1 MLKQF
6 YEKALPSQGVY
17 CVSGIDQAT
26 KKTTNRFAET
36 LDDVFKLIEKTKGQK
51 LNTFVAL
58 GSFEGFSRKAD
69 NCLFFRS
76 FFIDLDVGEGKAYGD
91 KGEAQTALWKF
102 LGETELPDPVCIDSG
117 GGMHAYWIM
126 DRDIPIEEYLPY
138 AQKFKAFALE
148 RISADASV
156 MADAARIMRSPE
168 TFNYKFDPPEA
179 TSVIGE
185 EIHVYDWD
193 EFKEFL
199 DGEIKTESK
208 DPFANVKKGL
218 DEDTMAMKKLD
229 NFEWDF
235 MKIAEKSL
243 AGTGCAQVKY
253 WLENATTLG
262 YDDWFNSMNI
272 AYFCKDGDKMIHQ
285 VSNEHPDYTAAG
297 VEEKRL
303 EFVKRGKPQ
312 TCEYLASQHPDRCKG
327 CKHRGKIHTPIVLGK
342 ALKEYV
348 EPEPQ
353 PEPIA
358 EHTQSEPSAADINAL
373 LGTQTY
379 EAEPI
384 REASDTQEIPKFPD
398 FLSPY
403 SRGQVGGIYYN
414 PPPKVD
420 KKGIVHHEDPVE
432 ILAHILFPVRRLFS
446 PLDGECMTMHL
457 ILPNDGLKEF
467 LLPMKSVYALE
478 ELKKTLAF
486 HQVIYTP
493 KWINNIQE
501 YLVKWSQYMINIGKA
516 QQMRMQLGWTAV
528 NNTDEWKTRSFVIGE
543 REVTFEKET
552 VESPVSPY
560 IRGVVKHFKPVG
572 TYERW
577 QQSANE
583 LNRPGFEL
591 HAMTCLAGFGT
602 TLMPYMST
610 PGVVISLLGRSGC
623 AKTGAMYAGISTF
636 GDPDALSV
644 FESTDNGLTG
654 RMLGL
659 KNLMFGV
666 DEIGN
671 KDPKPL
677 SQLVHN
683 ISNGKAK
690 IRMQASVNAERV
702 TEMSASLIA
711 VLTTNESV
719 YNKFELHKGSPD
731 GEVARVI
738 EFLVE
743 QPNDLKGAEGAKL
756 GVHIFDA
763 FKHNYG
769 HAGPKFIVAA
779 LEAGDIHIKK
789 RIDYWIDRY
798 LTDTGGDSAYRFHQN
813 FVAAVFTAGEIAVD
827 AGIVDYDLERIYSKV
842 IAELNNIKM
851 NVVKV
856 NSTDYA
862 AVLADFMYENMGNT
876 LRIKEGKVIDE
887 PRGKLVARVA
897 TDEPTRVSK
906 EAFKEYLQK
915 KKITPRE
922 FEKSM
927 MESGDLLDKAAK
939 KHLETGWK
947 ATTTTKA
954 ANVYLFKNS
963 MEFIDAESH
972 SIN

>member
-36 LDDVFKLIEKTKGQK
+36 LEDVFKLVDKFKKQN
-51 LNTFVAL
+51 LNVFVAL
-58 GSFEGFSRKAD
+58 GSFDGYSRKAD

-76 FFIDLDVGEGKAYGD
+76 LFIDLDVGEGKAYGD

-102 LGETELPDPVCIDSG
+102 LGETGLPDPVCVDSG
-117 GGMHAYWIM
+117 GGLHAYWIM
-126 DRDIPIEEYLPY
+126 DRDIPISEYLPY
-138 AQKFKAFALE
+138 AHQFKAFVLDK
-148 RISADASV
+148 ISADPSV
-156 MADAARIMRSPE
+156 MADAARIMRCPE
-168 TFNYKFDPPEA
+168 TFNQKYNPPEP

-185 EIHVYDWD
+185 EISVYDWD

-199 DGEIKTESK
+199 DSQSDTKPA
-208 DPFANVKKGL
+208 DVLANVKKGL

-235 MKIAEKSL
+235 SKIAIRSL
-243 AGTGCAQVKY
+243 EGDGCAQVKY
-253 WLENATTLG
+253 WLENETTLG
-262 YDDWFNSMNI
+262 YDDWFSSMNI
-272 AYFCKDGDKMIHQ
+272 AYFCKDGDEMIHE
-285 VSNEHPDYTAAG
+285 VSKGHPDYTPGA
-297 VEEKRL
+297 VEAKKL
-303 EFVKRGKPQ
+303 EFIKRGKPQ
-312 TCEYLASQHPDRCKG
+312 TCEYLASQHPDRCQG

-342 ALKEYV
+342 VLREV
-348 EPEPQ
+348 
-353 PEPIA
+353 
-358 EHTQSEPSAADINAL
+358 SEPDPVITPTESEPTAAEINAL
-373 LGTQTY
+373 LGTEAY
-379 EAEPI
+379 EKEPI
-384 REASDTQEIPKFPD
+384 REASDTQKIPKFPE
-398 FLSPY
+398 FLNPY
-403 SRGQVGGIYYN
+403 SRGEKGGVYYN

-420 KKGIVHHEDPVE
+420 KKGNREYLDPVE
-432 ILAHILFPVRRLFS
+432 ILSHLLYPVRRLYS

-478 ELKKTLAF
+478 ELKKTLSF

-501 YLVKWSQYMINIGKA
+501 YLVKWSQYMINIGRA

-528 NNTDEWKTRSFVIGE
+528 INTEEWDKRSFVIGE
-543 REVTFEKET
+543 REITMDKET
-552 VESPVSPY
+552 VEAPVSPY
-560 IRGVVKHFKPVG
+560 IRGVVKHFKAVG

-577 QQSANE
+577 QESANE
-583 LNRPGFEL
+583 LNRPGFEI

-602 TLMPYMST
+602 TLMSYMST
-610 PGVVISLLGRSGC
+610 PGVVISLLGRSGS
-623 AKTGAMYAGISTF
+623 AKTGAMYAGISAF

-711 VLTTNESV
+711 ILTTNESV
-719 YNKFELHKGSPD
+719 YDKFELYKGSPD

-738 EFLVE
+738 EFLME
-743 QPNDLKGAEGAKL
+743 QPEDLKGGDGAKL
-756 GVHIFDA
+756 GAHIFEA

-779 LEAGDIHIKK
+779 LEAGDTHIKK
-789 RIDYWIDRY
+789 RINYWIDRY

-813 FVAAVFTAGEIAVD
+813 FVAAVFTAGELAVD
-827 AGIVDYDLERIYSKV
+827 AGIVSYDLERIYRKV
-842 IAELNNIKM
+842 INELNNIKL

-856 NSTDYA
+856 NNTDYS

-906 EAFKEYLQK
+906 DAFKDFLHK

-922 FEKSM
+922 FEKAM
-927 MESGDLLDKAAK
+927 LESGEMISKSAR

-947 ATTTTKA
+947 ATTNIEGA
-954 ANVYLFKNS
+954 RVYLFKS
-963 MEFIDAESH
+963 SFINVES
-972 SIN
+972 NADN

>member
-17 CVSGIDQAT
+17 CVSGIEQAT

-36 LDDVFKLIEKTKGQK
+36 LDDVFKLVDKLKGQK
-51 LNTFVAL
+51 LNVFVAL
-58 GSFEGFSRKAD
+58 GSFDGFSRKAD

-76 FFIDLDVGEGKAYGD
+76 LFVDLDVGEGKAYAD
-91 KGEAQTALWKF
+91 KGEAHTALWKF
-102 LGETELPDPVCIDSG
+102 IGETGLPDPVCIDSG
-117 GGMHAYWIM
+117 GGLHAYWIM
-126 DRDIPIEEYLPY
+126 DRDIPISEYLPY
-138 AQKFKAFALE
+138 AHQFKAFVLDK
-148 RISADASV
+148 ISADPSV
-156 MADAARIMRSPE
+156 MADAARIMRCPE
-168 TFNYKFDPPEA
+168 TFNQKFDPPEP
-179 TSVIGE
+179 TSVIGD
-185 EIHVYDWD
+185 EIYVYDWD
-193 EFKEFL
+193 EFKKFF
-199 DGEIKTESK
+199 DGQVESK
-208 DPFANVKKGL
+208 PNDVLANVKKGL

-235 MKIAEKSL
+235 YKIADKSL
-243 AGTGCAQVKY
+243 NSKEGCNQVKY

-262 YDDWFNSMNI
+262 YDDWFSSMNI
-272 AYFCKDGDKMIHQ
+272 AYFCKDGDKMIHE
-285 VSNEHPDYTAAG
+285 VSNEHPDYTAKA
-297 VEEKRL
+297 VEEKKL
-303 EFVKRGKPQ
+303 EFIKRGKPQ
-312 TCEYLASQHPDRCKG
+312 TCEYLASQHPDRCQG
-327 CKHRGKIHTPIVLGK
+327 CKHRGRIHTPIVLGRS
-342 ALKEYV
+342 LREVTDEPIV
-348 EPEPQ
+348 EP
-353 PEPIA
+353 
-358 EHTQSEPSAADINAL
+358 TTGEPSADQINAL

-384 REASDTQEIPKFPD
+384 RETSDTQKIPKFPE
-398 FLSPY
+398 FLTPY
-403 SRGQVGGIYYN
+403 SRGELGGVYYN

-420 KKGIVHHEDPVE
+420 KKGNREYLDPVE
-432 ILAHILFPVRRLFS
+432 ILAHVLYPVRRLFS

-457 ILPNDGLKEF
+457 VLPNDGLKEF

-501 YLVKWSQYMINIGKA
+501 YLVKWSQYMINVGKA
-516 QQMRMQLGWTAV
+516 QMMRMQLGWTAV
-528 NNTDEWKTRSFVIGE
+528 NNTEEWKTRSFVIGE
-543 REVTFEKET
+543 REITIDKEI

-560 IRGVVKHFKPVG
+560 IRGVVKHFKAVG

-577 QQSANE
+577 QESANE

-602 TLMPYMST
+602 TLMAYMST

-623 AKTGAMYAGISTF
+623 AKTGAMYAGISAF

-683 ISNGKAK
+683 VSNGKAK

-702 TEMSASLIA
+702 TEMSASLITI
-711 VLTTNESV
+711 LTTNESV

-731 GEVARVI
+731 GEVARLI
-738 EFLVE
+738 EFLIE
-743 QPNDLKGAEGAKL
+743 QPNDLKGTDGAKL

-769 HAGPKFIVAA
+769 HAGPKFIIAA
-779 LEAGDIHIKK
+779 LEAGDIQIKK
-789 RIDYWIDRY
+789 RIDYWINRY

-813 FVAAVFTAGEIAVD
+813 FVAAVFTAGELAVD
-827 AGIVDYDLERIYSKV
+827 AGIVNYDLERIYAKV
-842 IAELNNIKM
+842 IAELNNIKL
-851 NVVKV
+851 NVIKV
-856 NSTDYA
+856 NHTDYA
-862 AVLADFMYENMGNT
+862 AILADFMYENMGNT
-876 LRIKEGKVIDE
+876 LRIKDGRVTDE

-897 TDEPTRVSK
+897 MDEPTRVSK
-906 EAFKEYLQK
+906 DALKEYLHK
-915 KKITPRE
+915 KKIAPRE
-922 FEKSM
+922 FEKYM
-927 MESGDLLDKAAK
+927 LESGDMLDKAAK

-947 ATTTTKA
+947 PTTTTKA

-963 MEFIDAESH
+963 MEFMDVESH
-972 SIN
+972 SDH

>member
-17 CVSGIDQAT
+17 CVTGIEQVS

-36 LDDVFKLIEKTKGQK
+36 LEDAFKLIEKIKSQQ

-58 GSFEGFSRKAD
+58 GSFDGFSRKAD
-69 NCLFFRS
+69 SCLFFRT
-76 FFIDLDVGEGKAYGD
+76 FFIDLDVGENKAYAN
-91 KGEAQTALWKF
+91 KEEARVALLEF
-102 LGETELPDPVCIDSG
+102 IDETGLPDPVCIDSG

-138 AQKFKAFALE
+138 AQRFKTFALSK
-148 RISADASV
+148 IKADAAV
-156 MADAARIMRSPE
+156 MADPSRVMRCPE
-168 TFNYKFDPPEA
+168 TFNYKFDPPEP
-179 TSVIGE
+179 TSVIGD

-193 EFKEFL
+193 EFKEFIGG
-199 DGEIKTESK
+199 DQAPV
-208 DPFANVKKGL
+208 DPFADVRKGL
-218 DEDTMAMKKLD
+218 DEDTLAMKKID
-229 NFEWDF
+229 NYEWSF
-235 MKIAEKSL
+235 QLIAERSL
-243 AGTGCAQVKY
+243 VGDGCAQVEYMLVNEKTCEEPL
-253 WLENATTLG
+253 WHAGLSIAKFCNDGAT
-262 YDDWFNSMNI
+262 
-272 AYFCKDGDKMIHQ
+272 AIHEM
-285 VSNEHPDYTAAG
+285 SSEHPNYSHKET
-297 VEEKRL
+297 EEKANNFPAPR
-303 EFVKRGKPQ
+303 
-312 TCEYLASQHPDRCKG
+312 TCEWFGANFPDRCEG
-327 CKHRGKIHTPIVLGK
+327 CKHRGKIKTPIVLGK
-342 ALKEYV
+342 VLKEFNDDIT
-348 EPEPQ
+348 EPTTI
-353 PEPIA
+353 EPI
-358 EHTQSEPSAADINAL
+358 PAAISDL
-373 LGTQTY
+373 FESQTD

-384 REASDTQEIPKFPD
+384 RETPSTQKVPKFPD
-398 FLSPY
+398 FLKPFI
-403 SRGQVGGIYYN
+403 RGEKGGVYYL

-420 KKGIVHHEDPVE
+420 KKGMVTYLDPVE
-432 ILAHILFPVRRLFS
+432 ILSHILYPTRRLFS

-478 ELKKTLAF
+478 ELKKTLSF
-486 HQVIYTP
+486 HQVIYPT
-493 KWINNIQE
+493 KQINNIQD
-501 YLVKWSQYMINIGKA
+501 YLVKWSQYMINVGKA
-516 QQMRMQLGWTAV
+516 QQMRMQLGWSAV
-528 NNTDEWKTRSFVIGE
+528 NNTEEWKTRSFVIGE
-543 REVTFEKET
+543 REITFEKEF
-552 VESPVSPY
+552 VEAPVSPY
-560 IRGVVKHFKPVG
+560 IRGVVKHFKAVG

-577 QQSANE
+577 QESANE

-602 TLMPYMST
+602 TLMSYMST

-623 AKTGAMYAGISTF
+623 AKTGAMYAGISAF

-683 ISNGKAK
+683 VSNGKAK

-731 GEVARVI
+731 GEVARLI
-738 EFLVE
+738 EFLIE
-743 QPNDLKGAEGAKL
+743 QPNDLKGADGAKL

-779 LEAGDIHIKK
+779 LETGDVQIKK
-789 RIDYWIDRY
+789 RIDFWIDRY

-827 AGIVDYDLERIYSKV
+827 AGIVDYDLERIYAKV

-856 NSTDYA
+856 NNTDFTA
-862 AVLADFMYENMGNT
+862 ILADFMYENMGNT
-876 LRIKEGKVIDE
+876 LRIKDGKVIDE

-906 EAFKEYLQK
+906 DALKEYLGK

-922 FEKSM
+922 FEKAL
-927 MESGDLLDKAAK
+927 MESGEMISKSAR

-947 ATTTTKA
+947 ATTTIDGA
-954 ANVYLFKNS
+954 RVYLFKS
-963 MEFIDAESH
+963 SFLDAESKPDH
-972 SIN
+972 

>member
-17 CVSGIDQAT
+17 CVTGIEQVS

-36 LDDVFKLIEKTKGQK
+36 LEDAFKLIEKIKNQQ

-58 GSFEGFSRKAD
+58 GTFDGFSRKAD
-69 NCLFFRS
+69 SCLFFRT
-76 FFIDLDVGEGKAYGD
+76 FFIDLDVGENKAYAN
-91 KGEAQTALWKF
+91 KEEAREALLKF
-102 LGETELPDPVCIDSG
+102 IDETGLPDPVCIDSG

-138 AQKFKAFALE
+138 AQRFKTFVLSK
-148 RISADASV
+148 ISADAAV
-156 MADAARIMRSPE
+156 MADPSRVMRCPE
-168 TFNYKFDPPEA
+168 TFNHKFDPPEP
-179 TSVIGE
+179 TSVIGN

-193 EFKEFL
+193 EFKEFIG
-199 DGEIKTESK
+199 GEQAPV
-208 DPFANVKKGL
+208 DPFADVRKGL
-218 DEDTMAMKKLD
+218 DEDTLAMKKID
-229 NFEWDF
+229 NYDWSFQR
-235 MKIAEKSL
+235 IAERSL
-243 AGTGCAQVKY
+243 AGDGCAQVEYMLVNETTCEEPLWHAGLSIAKFC
-253 WLENATTLG
+253 NDGAT
-262 YDDWFNSMNI
+262 
-272 AYFCKDGDKMIHQ
+272 AIHDM
-285 VSNEHPDYTAAG
+285 SREHPNYSHKETEDKANNFPAP
-297 VEEKRL
+297 R
-303 EFVKRGKPQ
+303 
-312 TCEYLASQHPDRCKG
+312 TCEWFGANFPDRCEG
-327 CKHRGKIHTPIVLGK
+327 CKHRGKIKTPIVLGK
-342 ALKEYV
+342 VLKEFNDDIT
-348 EPEPQ
+348 EPTTI
-353 PEPIA
+353 EPI
-358 EHTQSEPSAADINAL
+358 PAAISDL
-373 LGTQTY
+373 FESQTD

-384 REASDTQEIPKFPD
+384 RETPSTQKIPKFPD
-398 FLSPY
+398 FLKPFI
-403 SRGQVGGIYYN
+403 RGDKGGVYYL

-420 KKGIVHHEDPVE
+420 KKGAVTYLDPVE
-432 ILAHILFPVRRLFS
+432 ILSHILYPTRRLFS

-478 ELKKTLAF
+478 ELKKTLSF
-486 HQVIYTP
+486 HQVIYPT
-493 KWINNIQE
+493 KQINNIQD
-501 YLVKWSQYMINIGKA
+501 YLVKWSQYMINVGKA
-516 QQMRMQLGWTAV
+516 QQMRMQLGWSAV
-528 NNTDEWKTRSFVIGE
+528 NNTEEWKTRSFVIGE
-543 REVTFEKET
+543 REITFEKEF
-552 VESPVSPY
+552 VEAPVSPY
-560 IRGVVKHFKPVG
+560 IRGVVKHFKAIG

-577 QQSANE
+577 QESANE

-602 TLMPYMST
+602 TLMSYMST

-623 AKTGAMYAGISTF
+623 AKTGAMYAGISAF

-683 ISNGKAK
+683 VSNGKAK

-731 GEVARVI
+731 GEVARLI
-738 EFLVE
+738 EFLIE
-743 QPNDLKGAEGAKL
+743 QPNDLKGADGAKL

-779 LEAGDIHIKK
+779 LETGDIQIKK
-789 RIDYWIDRY
+789 RIDFWIDRY

-827 AGIVDYDLERIYSKV
+827 AGIVDYDLERIYAKV

-856 NSTDYA
+856 NNTDFTA
-862 AVLADFMYENMGNT
+862 ILADFMYENMGNT
-876 LRIKEGKVIDE
+876 LRIKDGKVIDE

-906 EAFKEYLQK
+906 DALKEYLGK

-922 FEKSM
+922 FEKAL
-927 MESGDLLDKAAK
+927 MESGEMISKSAR

-947 ATTTTKA
+947 ATTTIDGA
-954 ANVYLFKNS
+954 RVYLFKS
-963 MEFIDAESH
+963 SFLDAESKPDH
-972 SIN
+972 

>member
-17 CVSGIDQAT
+17 CVTGIEQAS

-36 LDDVFKLIEKTKGQK
+36 LEDAFKLIEKIKNQQ

-58 GSFEGFSRKAD
+58 GTFDGFSRKAD
-69 NCLFFRS
+69 SCLFFRT
-76 FFIDLDVGEGKAYGD
+76 FFIDLDVGENKAYAN
-91 KGEAQTALWKF
+91 KEEARVALLEF
-102 LGETELPDPVCIDSG
+102 IDETGLPDPVCIDSG

-138 AQKFKAFALE
+138 AQRFKTFVLSK
-148 RISADASV
+148 ISADAAV
-156 MADAARIMRSPE
+156 MADPSRVMRCPE
-168 TFNYKFDPPEA
+168 TFNHKFDPPEP
-179 TSVIGE
+179 TSVIGN

-193 EFKEFL
+193 EFKEFIG
-199 DGEIKTESK
+199 GEQAPV
-208 DPFANVKKGL
+208 DPFADVRKGL
-218 DEDTMAMKKLD
+218 DEDTLAMKKID
-229 NFEWDF
+229 NYDWSFQR
-235 MKIAEKSL
+235 IAERSL
-243 AGTGCAQVKY
+243 AGDGCAQVEYMLVNETTCEEPLWHAGLSIAKFC
-253 WLENATTLG
+253 NDGAT
-262 YDDWFNSMNI
+262 
-272 AYFCKDGDKMIHQ
+272 AIHEM
-285 VSNEHPDYTAAG
+285 SSEHPNYSHKETEDKANNFPAP
-297 VEEKRL
+297 R
-303 EFVKRGKPQ
+303 
-312 TCEYLASQHPDRCKG
+312 TCEWFGANFPDRCEG
-327 CKHRGKIHTPIVLGK
+327 CKHRGKIKTPIVLGK
-342 ALKEYV
+342 VLKEFNDDIT
-348 EPEPQ
+348 EPTTI
-353 PEPIA
+353 EPI
-358 EHTQSEPSAADINAL
+358 PAAISDLFEN
-373 LGTQTY
+373 QTD

-384 REASDTQEIPKFPD
+384 RETPSTQKVPKFPD
-398 FLSPY
+398 FLKPFI
-403 SRGQVGGIYYN
+403 RGDKGGVYYL

-420 KKGIVHHEDPVE
+420 KKGAVTYLDPVE
-432 ILAHILFPVRRLFS
+432 ILSHILYPTRRLFS

-478 ELKKTLAF
+478 ELKKTLSF
-486 HQVIYTP
+486 HQVIYPT
-493 KWINNIQE
+493 KQINNIQD
-501 YLVKWSQYMINIGKA
+501 YLVKWSQYMINVGKA
-516 QQMRMQLGWTAV
+516 QQMRMQLGWSAV
-528 NNTDEWKTRSFVIGE
+528 NNTEEWKTRSFVIGE
-543 REVTFEKET
+543 REITFEKEF
-552 VESPVSPY
+552 VEAPVSPY
-560 IRGVVKHFKPVG
+560 IRGVVKHFKAIG

-577 QQSANE
+577 QESANE

-602 TLMPYMST
+602 TLMSYMST

-623 AKTGAMYAGISTF
+623 AKTGAMYAGISAF

-683 ISNGKAK
+683 VSNGKAK

-731 GEVARVI
+731 GEVARLI
-738 EFLVE
+738 EFLIE
-743 QPNDLKGAEGAKL
+743 QPNDLKGADGAKL

-779 LEAGDIHIKK
+779 LETGDIQIKK
-789 RIDYWIDRY
+789 RIDFWIDRY

-827 AGIVDYDLERIYSKV
+827 AGIVDYDLERIYAKV

-856 NSTDYA
+856 NNTDFTA
-862 AVLADFMYENMGNT
+862 ILADFMYENMGNT
-876 LRIKEGKVIDE
+876 LRIKDGKVIDE

-906 EAFKEYLQK
+906 DALKEYLGK

-922 FEKSM
+922 FEKAL
-927 MESGDLLDKAAK
+927 MESGEMISKSAR

-947 ATTTTKA
+947 ATTTIDGA
-954 ANVYLFKNS
+954 RVYLFKS
-963 MEFIDAESH
+963 SFLDAESK
-972 SIN
+972 SDN

>member
-17 CVSGIDQAT
+17 CVSGIEQTT
-26 KKTTNRFAET
+26 KKTINRFAET
-36 LDDVFKLIEKTKGQK
+36 LEDVFKLVEKTKDQK

-58 GSFEGFSRKAD
+58 SSFEGFSRKAE
-69 NCLFFRS
+69 NSLFFRT

-102 LGETELPDPVCIDSG
+102 LGGTGLPDPVCIDSG

-126 DRDIPIEEYLPY
+126 DRDIPTEEYLPY
-138 AQKFKAFALE
+138 AQKFKAFSLLKIA
-148 RISADASV
+148 ADPSV
-156 MADAARIMRSPE
+156 MADPSRIMRCPE
-168 TFNYKFDPPEA
+168 TFNYKFDPPEL
-179 TSVIGE
+179 TSVIGD

-199 DGEIKTESK
+199 DSNDDTPVK
-208 DPFANVKKGL
+208 DPLANVKRGL

-235 MKIAEKSL
+235 VKIAERSL
-243 AGTGCAQVKY
+243 AGDGCAQVKY
-253 WLENATTLG
+253 WLENSTTLG
-262 YDDWFNSMNI
+262 YDDWFSSMNI
-272 AYFCKDGDKMIHQ
+272 AYFCKDGDQMIHT
-285 VSNEHPDYTAAG
+285 VSEDHPDYTAKG
-297 VEEKRL
+297 VEEKKL

-312 TCEYLASQHPDRCKG
+312 TCEYLASQHPDRCQG

-342 ALKEYV
+342 ALKQVTE
-348 EPEPQ
+348 

-358 EHTQSEPSAADINAL
+358 EHTPAEPSASEINAL

-384 REASDTQEIPKFPD
+384 RETSDTQEIPKFPE

-403 SRGQVGGIYYN
+403 SRGQVGGVYYN

-420 KKGIVHHEDPVE
+420 KKGATHYEDPVE
-432 ILAHILFPVRRLFS
+432 ILAHVLFPVRRLFS

-516 QQMRMQLGWTAV
+516 QQMRMQLGWTAT
-528 NNTDEWKTRSFVIGE
+528 NNTEEWKTRSFVIGE
-543 REVTFEKET
+543 NEITFEKET
-552 VESPVSPY
+552 TEAPVSPY
-560 IRGVVKHFKPVG
+560 IRGVVKHFRAVG

-577 QQSANE
+577 QESANY

-623 AKTGAMYAGISTF
+623 AKTGAMYAGISAF
-636 GDPDALSV
+636 GDPEALSV
-644 FESTDNGLTG
+644 FDSTDNGLTG

-683 ISNGKAK
+683 VSNGKAK

-711 VLTTNESV
+711 IFTTNESV

-738 EFLVE
+738 EFLME
-743 QPNDLKGAEGAKL
+743 QPQDLKGTEGAKVGL
-756 GVHIFDA
+756 HVFDA
-763 FKHNYG
+763 FKYNYG

-789 RIDYWIDRY
+789 RIDHWINRY

-827 AGIVDYDLERIYSKV
+827 AGIVDFDLERIYQKV
-842 IAELNNIKM
+842 ISELNNIKL
-851 NVVKV
+851 NVIKV
-856 NSTDYA
+856 NSTDYS

-876 LRIKEGKVIDE
+876 LRIKEGRVTDE

-906 EAFKEYLQK
+906 EAFKEYLHK

-922 FEKSM
+922 FERAM
-927 MESGDLLDKAAK
+927 LESGDMLDKAAK

-947 ATTTTKA
+947 PTTTTKA
-954 ANVYLFKNS
+954 ANVYLFKNT

>member
-17 CVSGIDQAT
+17 CVTGIDQES

-36 LDDVFKLIEKTKGQK
+36 LEDAFKLIEKIKSQQ

-58 GSFEGFSRKAD
+58 GSFDGFSRKAD
-69 NCLFFRS
+69 SCLFFRT
-76 FFIDLDVGEGKAYGD
+76 FFIDLDVGENKAYAN
-91 KGEAQTALWKF
+91 KEEARVALLEF
-102 LGETELPDPVCIDSG
+102 IDETGLPDPVCIDSG

-138 AQKFKAFALE
+138 AQRFKTFALSK
-148 RISADASV
+148 IKADAAV
-156 MADAARIMRSPE
+156 MADPSRVMRCPE
-168 TFNYKFDPPEA
+168 TFNYKFDPPEP
-179 TSVIGE
+179 TSVIGD

-193 EFKEFL
+193 EFKEFIGG
-199 DGEIKTESK
+199 DQAPV
-208 DPFANVKKGL
+208 DPFADVRKGL
-218 DEDTMAMKKLD
+218 DEDTLAMKKID
-229 NFEWDF
+229 NYEWSF
-235 MKIAEKSL
+235 QLIAERSL
-243 AGTGCAQVKY
+243 VGDGCAQVEYMLVNEKTCEEPL
-253 WLENATTLG
+253 WHAGLSIAKFCSDGAT
-262 YDDWFNSMNI
+262 
-272 AYFCKDGDKMIHQ
+272 AIHDM
-285 VSNEHPDYTAAG
+285 SREHPNYSHKET
-297 VEEKRL
+297 EEKANNFPAPR
-303 EFVKRGKPQ
+303 
-312 TCEYLASQHPDRCKG
+312 TCEWFGANFPDRCEG
-327 CKHRGKIHTPIVLGK
+327 CKHRGKIKTPIVLGK
-342 ALKEYV
+342 VLKEFNDDIA
-348 EPEPQ
+348 EPTTI
-353 PEPIA
+353 EPIPTA
-358 EHTQSEPSAADINAL
+358 ISDLFEK
-373 LGTQTY
+373 QTN

-384 REASDTQEIPKFPD
+384 RETPSTQKVPKFPD
-398 FLSPY
+398 FLKPFI
-403 SRGQVGGIYYN
+403 RGEKGGVYYL

-420 KKGIVHHEDPVE
+420 KKGMVTYLDPVE
-432 ILAHILFPVRRLFS
+432 ILSHILYPTRRLFS

-478 ELKKTLAF
+478 ELKKTLSF
-486 HQVIYTP
+486 HQVIYPT
-493 KWINNIQE
+493 KQINNIQD
-501 YLVKWSQYMINIGKA
+501 YLVKWSQYMINVGKA
-516 QQMRMQLGWTAV
+516 QQMRMQLGWSAV

-543 REVTFEKET
+543 REITFEKEF
-552 VESPVSPY
+552 VEAPVSPY
-560 IRGVVKHFKPVG
+560 IRGVVKHFKAVG

-577 QQSANE
+577 QESANE

-602 TLMPYMST
+602 TLMSYMST

-623 AKTGAMYAGISTF
+623 AKTGAMYAGISAF

-683 ISNGKAK
+683 VSNGKAK

-731 GEVARVI
+731 GEVARLI
-738 EFLVE
+738 EFLIE
-743 QPNDLKGAEGAKL
+743 QPNDLKGADGAKL

-779 LEAGDIHIKK
+779 LETGDVQIKK
-789 RIDYWIDRY
+789 RIDFWIDRY

-827 AGIVDYDLERIYSKV
+827 AGIVNYDLERIYAKV

-856 NSTDYA
+856 NNTDFTA
-862 AVLADFMYENMGNT
+862 ILADFMYENMGNT
-876 LRIKEGKVIDE
+876 LRIKDGKVIDE

-906 EAFKEYLQK
+906 DALKEYLGK

-922 FEKSM
+922 FEKAL
-927 MESGDLLDKAAK
+927 MESGEMISKSAR

-947 ATTTTKA
+947 ATTTIDGA
-954 ANVYLFKNS
+954 RVYLFKS
-963 MEFIDAESH
+963 SFLDAESKPD
-972 SIN
+972 N

>member
-1 MLKQF
+1 
-6 YEKALPSQGVY
+6 
-17 CVSGIDQAT
+17 
-26 KKTTNRFAET
+26 
-36 LDDVFKLIEKTKGQK
+36 
-51 LNTFVAL
+51 
-58 GSFEGFSRKAD
+58 
-69 NCLFFRS
+69 
-76 FFIDLDVGEGKAYGD
+76 
-91 KGEAQTALWKF
+91 
-102 LGETELPDPVCIDSG
+102 
-117 GGMHAYWIM
+117 MHAYWIM

-138 AQKFKAFALE
+138 AQRFKTFVLSK
-148 RISADASV
+148 ISADAAV
-156 MADAARIMRSPE
+156 MADPSRVMRCPE
-168 TFNYKFDPPEA
+168 TFNHKFDPPEP
-179 TSVIGE
+179 TSVIGD

-193 EFKEFL
+193 EFKEFIG
-199 DGEIKTESK
+199 GEQAPV
-208 DPFANVKKGL
+208 DPFADVRKGL
-218 DEDTMAMKKLD
+218 DEDTLAMKKID
-229 NFEWDF
+229 NYDWSFQR
-235 MKIAEKSL
+235 IAERSL
-243 AGTGCAQVKY
+243 AGDGCAQVEYMLVNETTCEEPLWHAGLSIAKFC
-253 WLENATTLG
+253 NDGAT
-262 YDDWFNSMNI
+262 
-272 AYFCKDGDKMIHQ
+272 AIHDM
-285 VSNEHPDYTAAG
+285 SSEHPNYSHKET
-297 VEEKRL
+297 EEKANNFPAPR
-303 EFVKRGKPQ
+303 
-312 TCEYLASQHPDRCKG
+312 TCEWFGANFPDRCEG
-327 CKHRGKIHTPIVLGK
+327 CKHRGKIKTPIVLGK
-342 ALKEYV
+342 VLKEFNDDIT
-348 EPEPQ
+348 EPTTI
-353 PEPIA
+353 EPI
-358 EHTQSEPSAADINAL
+358 PAAISDLFEN
-373 LGTQTY
+373 QTD

-384 REASDTQEIPKFPD
+384 RETPSTQKVPKFPD
-398 FLSPY
+398 FLKPFI
-403 SRGQVGGIYYN
+403 RGDKGGVYYL

-420 KKGIVHHEDPVE
+420 KKGAVTYLDPVE
-432 ILAHILFPVRRLFS
+432 ILSHILYPTRRLFS

-478 ELKKTLAF
+478 ELKKTLSF
-486 HQVIYTP
+486 HQVIYPT
-493 KWINNIQE
+493 KQINNIQD
-501 YLVKWSQYMINIGKA
+501 YLVKWSQYMINVGKA
-516 QQMRMQLGWTAV
+516 QQMRMQLGWSAV
-528 NNTDEWKTRSFVIGE
+528 NNTEEWKTRSFVIGE
-543 REVTFEKET
+543 REITFEKEF
-552 VESPVSPY
+552 VEAPVSPY
-560 IRGVVKHFKPVG
+560 IRGVVKHFKAIG

-577 QQSANE
+577 QESANE

-602 TLMPYMST
+602 TLMSYMST

-623 AKTGAMYAGISTF
+623 AKTGAMYAGISAF

-683 ISNGKAK
+683 VSNGKAK

-731 GEVARVI
+731 GEVARLI
-738 EFLVE
+738 EFLIE
-743 QPNDLKGAEGAKL
+743 QPNDLKGADGAKL

-779 LEAGDIHIKK
+779 LETGDIQIKK
-789 RIDYWIDRY
+789 RIDFWIDRY

-827 AGIVDYDLERIYSKV
+827 AGIVDYDLERIYAKV

-856 NSTDYA
+856 NNTDFTA
-862 AVLADFMYENMGNT
+862 ILADFMYENMGNT
-876 LRIKEGKVIDE
+876 LRIKDGKVIDE

-906 EAFKEYLQK
+906 DALKEYLGK

-922 FEKSM
+922 FEKAL
-927 MESGDLLDKAAK
+927 MESGEMISKSAR

-947 ATTTTKA
+947 ATTTIDGA
-954 ANVYLFKNS
+954 RVYLFKS
-963 MEFIDAESH
+963 SFLDAESKPD
-972 SIN
+972 N

>member
-17 CVSGIDQAT
+17 CVSGIDQTT

-36 LDDVFKLIEKTKGQK
+36 LEDVFKLIEKTKEQN

-76 FFIDLDVGEGKAYGD
+76 LFIDLDVGEGKAYGD

-102 LGETELPDPVCIDSG
+102 LGEAGLPDPVCIDSG
-117 GGMHAYWIM
+117 GGLHAYWIM
-126 DRDIPIEEYLPY
+126 DRDIPIDEYLPY
-138 AQKFKAFALE
+138 AHKFKAFVLDKIA
-148 RISADASV
+148 ADPSV
-156 MADAARIMRSPE
+156 MADAARIMRCPE
-168 TFNYKFDPPEA
+168 TFNQKFDPPEP
-179 TSVIGE
+179 TSIIGN
-185 EIHVYDWD
+185 EITTYDWD

-199 DGEIKTESK
+199 DDVVKTEPT
-208 DPFANVKKGL
+208 DVLANVRKGL
-218 DEDTMAMKKLD
+218 DEDTLAMKKLD

-235 MKIAEKSL
+235 YKIAERSL
-243 AGTGCAQVKY
+243 AGSGCNQVKY

-262 YDDWFNSMNI
+262 YDDWFSSMNI
-272 AYFCKDGDKMIHQ
+272 AYFCKDGDKMIHE
-285 VSNEHPDYTAAG
+285 VSDQHPDYTIKA
-297 VEEKRL
+297 VEEKKL

-312 TCEYLASQHPDRCKG
+312 TCEYLASQNPDRCKG

-342 ALKEYV
+342 TLKEV
-348 EPEPQ
+348 TE

-358 EHTQSEPSAADINAL
+358 EHTQLEPSAAEINAL

-379 EAEPI
+379 EAESV
-384 REASDTQEIPKFPD
+384 RETPNTQEIPKFPE

-403 SRGQVGGIYYN
+403 SRGQLGGVYYN

-420 KKGIVHHEDPVE
+420 KKGVVHHEDPVE
-432 ILAHILFPVRRLFS
+432 ILAHVLYPVRRLFS

-457 ILPNDGLKEF
+457 VLPNDGLKEF

-516 QQMRMQLGWTAV
+516 QQMRMQLGWSAV
-528 NNTDEWKTRSFVIGE
+528 NNTDEWPTRSFVIGE
-543 REVTFEKET
+543 REITFEKEL

-560 IRGVVKHFKPVG
+560 IRGVVKHFKAVG

-577 QQSANE
+577 QESANE

-591 HAMTCLAGFGT
+591 HAMTCLAGLGT

-683 ISNGKAK
+683 VSNGKAK

-743 QPNDLKGAEGAKL
+743 QPNDLKGTEGAKL

-769 HAGPKFIVAA
+769 HAGPKFIIAA
-779 LEAGDIHIKK
+779 LEAGDVHIKK

-798 LTDTGGDSAYRFHQN
+798 LTDTKGDSAYRFHQN
-813 FVAAVFTAGEIAVD
+813 FVAAVFTAGELAID
-827 AGIVDYDLERIYSKV
+827 AGIVSYDLERIYQKV
-842 IAELNNIKM
+842 IAELNNIKL
-851 NVVKV
+851 NVIKV
-856 NSTDYA
+856 NSTDYS

-876 LRIKEGKVIDE
+876 LRIKDGKVTDE
-887 PRGKLVARVA
+887 PRGKLVARVS

-906 EAFKEYLQK
+906 EAFKEYLHK

-922 FEKSM
+922 FERAM
-927 MESGDLLDKAAK
+927 LESGDMLDKSAK

-947 ATTTTKA
+947 PTTTTKA
-954 ANVYLFKNS
+954 ANVYLFKNT

>member
-17 CVSGIDQAT
+17 CVSGIEQAT

-36 LDDVFKLIEKTKGQK
+36 LDDVFKLVDKFKRQD
-51 LNTFVAL
+51 LNVFVAL
-58 GSFEGFSRKAD
+58 GSFDGFSRKAD

-76 FFIDLDVGEGKAYGD
+76 LFVDLDVGEGKAYAD
-91 KGEAQTALWKF
+91 KGEAHTALWKF
-102 LGETELPDPVCIDSG
+102 IGETGLPDPVCIDSG
-117 GGMHAYWIM
+117 GGLHAYWIM
-126 DRDIPIEEYLPY
+126 DRDIPISEYLPY
-138 AQKFKAFALE
+138 AHQFKAFVLDK
-148 RISADASV
+148 ISADPSV
-156 MADAARIMRSPE
+156 MADAARIMRCPD
-168 TFNYKFDPPEA
+168 TFNQKFDPPEP
-179 TSVIGE
+179 TSVIGD
-185 EIHVYDWD
+185 EISVYNWD
-193 EFKEFL
+193 EFKEFF
-199 DGEIKTESK
+199 DGQVESK
-208 DPFANVKKGL
+208 PVDVLASVKKGL

-235 MKIAEKSL
+235 YKIAERSL
-243 AGTGCAQVKY
+243 AGDGCAQVKY

-262 YDDWFNSMNI
+262 YDDWFSSMNI
-272 AYFCKDGDKMIHQ
+272 AYFCKDGEKMIHT
-285 VSNEHPDYTAAG
+285 VSEEHPDYTPQA

-342 ALKEYV
+342 TLREV
-348 EPEPQ
+348 SD
-353 PEPIA
+353 EPIA
-358 EHTQSEPSAADINAL
+358 EPTTGEPSADQINAL

-384 REASDTQEIPKFPD
+384 RETSDTQKIPKFPE

-403 SRGQVGGIYYN
+403 SRGDKGGVYYN

-420 KKGIVHHEDPVE
+420 KKGNREYLDPVE
-432 ILAHILFPVRRLFS
+432 ILAHLLFPVRRLFS

-457 ILPNDGLKEF
+457 VLPNDGLKEF

-501 YLVKWSQYMINIGKA
+501 YLVKWSQYMINVGKA
-516 QQMRMQLGWTAV
+516 QMMRMQLGWTAI
-528 NNTDEWKTRSFVIGE
+528 NNTEEWKTRSFVIGE
-543 REVTFEKET
+543 REITIDKEI

-560 IRGVVKHFKPVG
+560 IRGVVKHFKAVG

-577 QQSANE
+577 QESANE

-602 TLMPYMST
+602 TLMAYMST

-623 AKTGAMYAGISTF
+623 AKTGAMYAGISAF

-683 ISNGKAK
+683 VSNGKAK

-702 TEMSASLIA
+702 TEMSASLIT

-731 GEVARVI
+731 GEVARLI
-738 EFLVE
+738 EFLIE
-743 QPNDLKGAEGAKL
+743 QPNDLKGTDGAKL

-769 HAGPKFIVAA
+769 HAGPKFIIAA
-779 LEAGDIHIKK
+779 LEAGDIQIKK
-789 RIDYWIDRY
+789 RIDYWINRY

-813 FVAAVFTAGEIAVD
+813 FVAAVFTAGELAVD
-827 AGIVDYDLERIYSKV
+827 AGIVNYDLERIYAKV
-842 IAELNNIKM
+842 IAELNNIKL
-851 NVVKV
+851 NVIKV
-856 NSTDYA
+856 NHTDYA
-862 AVLADFMYENMGNT
+862 AILADFMYENMGNT
-876 LRIKEGKVIDE
+876 LRIKDGKVTDE

-897 TDEPTRVSK
+897 MDEPTRVSK
-906 EAFKEYLQK
+906 DALKEYLHK
-915 KKITPRE
+915 KKIAPRE
-922 FEKSM
+922 FEKYM
-927 MESGDLLDKAAK
+927 LESGDMLDKAAK

-947 ATTTTKA
+947 PTTTTKA

-963 MEFIDAESH
+963 MEFMDVESH
-972 SIN
+972 SDH

>member
-36 LDDVFKLIEKTKGQK
+36 LEDVFKLIDKFKGQK
-51 LNTFVAL
+51 LNVFVAP
-58 GSFEGFSRKAD
+58 GSFDGFSRKAD

-76 FFIDLDVGEGKAYGD
+76 LFIDLDVGEGKAYGD

-102 LGETELPDPVCIDSG
+102 LGETGLPHPVCIDSG

-126 DRDIPIEEYLPY
+126 DRDIPIDEYLPY

-148 RISADASV
+148 RVAADPVV
-156 MADAARIMRSPE
+156 MADAARIMRCPD
-168 TFNYKFDPPEA
+168 TYNYKFDPPELA
-179 TSVIGE
+179 SIIGD
-185 EIHVYDWD
+185 EITTYDWD

-199 DGEIKTESK
+199 DGEIETKPT

-218 DEDTMAMKKLD
+218 DEDTMAMKKVD
-229 NFEWDF
+229 NFEWSF
-235 MKIAEKSL
+235 QRIAERSL
-243 AGTGCAQVKY
+243 ADDGCAQVKRIL
-253 WLENATTLG
+253 LEATTLEEPLWFAG
-262 YDDWFNSMNI
+262 LSIAKFCSDGATAIHLISDDHPKYNRQDTEEKASRFPAPRTCEWFNDN
-272 AYFCKDGDKMIHQ
+272 YPDKCEGCK
-285 VSNEHPDYTAAG
+285 N
-297 VEEKRL
+297 
-303 EFVKRGKPQ
+303 RGKFK
-312 TCEYLASQHPDRCKG
+312 S
-327 CKHRGKIHTPIVLGK
+327 PISLGK
-342 ALKEYV
+342 AFKEFT
-348 EPEPQ
+348 E

-358 EHTQSEPSAADINAL
+358 EHTHLEPSAAEVGAL
-373 LGTQTY
+373 LGLQTY

-384 REASDTQEIPKFPD
+384 REAPNTQKVPD
-398 FLSPY
+398 FPGFLNPF
-403 SRGQVGGIYYN
+403 SRGQMGGVYYN

-420 KKGIVHHEDPVE
+420 KKGNTHYEDAVE
-432 ILAHILFPVRRLFS
+432 ILAHLLFPVRRLYS

-478 ELKKTLAF
+478 ELKKTLSF

-501 YLVKWSQYMINIGKA
+501 YLVKWSQYMINVGKA
-516 QQMRMQLGWTAV
+516 QQMRMQLGWTASIK
-528 NNTDEWKTRSFVIGE
+528 DEKEWAKRSFVIGNNE
-543 REVTFEKET
+543 MTIDKEL
-552 VESPVSPY
+552 VEAPVSPY
-560 IRGVVKHFKPVG
+560 IRGVAKHFKAVG

-577 QQSANE
+577 QESANL
-583 LNRPGFEL
+583 LNTPGFEI
-591 HAMTCLAGFGT
+591 HAMSCLAGFGT
-602 TLMPYMST
+602 TLMEYMST
-610 PGVVISLLGRSGC
+610 AGVVVSLLGRSGC
-623 AKTGAMYAGISTF
+623 AKTGAMYAGISAF
-636 GDPDALSV
+636 GDPEQLSV
-644 FESTDNGLTG
+644 FDSTDNGLTG
-654 RMLGL
+654 RMLNL
-659 KNLMFGV
+659 KNLMFGI

-677 SQLVHN
+677 SELIHKV
-683 ISNGKAK
+683 SSGKAK
-690 IRMQASVNAERV
+690 IKMQASVNAERV
-702 TEMSASLIA
+702 TEMSANLIA
-711 VLTTNESV
+711 FLTTNESV
-719 YNKFELHKGSPD
+719 YDKLEIYKGSPD
-731 GEVARVI
+731 GEMARVI
-738 EFLVE
+738 EFLMI
-743 QPNDLKGAEGAKL
+743 QPEELKGPDGARF
-756 GVHIFDA
+756 GTHIFDA
-763 FKHNYG
+763 FRYNYG
-769 HAGPKFIVAA
+769 HAGPKFMVAS

-789 RIDYWIDRY
+789 RIEYWGNRY

-813 FVAAVFTAGEIAVD
+813 FVSAIFTAGEIAID

-862 AVLADFMYENMGNT
+862 AVLADFMYENMGNV

-906 EAFKEYLQK
+906 DALKEYLGK

-922 FEKSM
+922 FEKAL
-927 MESGDLLDKAAK
+927 MESGEMVSKSAR

-947 ATTTTKA
+947 ATTTIDGA
-954 ANVYLFKNS
+954 RVYLFKSSFLDVETNS
-963 MEFIDAESH
+963 NH
-972 SIN
+972 

>member
-17 CVSGIDQAT
+17 CVSGIDQTT

-36 LDDVFKLIEKTKGQK
+36 LEDVFKLVDKFKGQD
-51 LNTFVAL
+51 LNVFVAL
-58 GSFEGFSRKAD
+58 GSFDGFSRKAD

-102 LGETELPDPVCIDSG
+102 LGETGLPDPVCVDSG

-126 DRDIPIEEYLPY
+126 DRDIPISEYLPY
-138 AQKFKAFALE
+138 AHQFKAFVLDK
-148 RISADASV
+148 ISADPSV
-156 MADAARIMRSPE
+156 MADAARIMRCPE
-168 TFNYKFDPPEA
+168 TFNQKFNPPEL
-179 TSVIGE
+179 TSIIGE
-185 EIHVYDWD
+185 EISVYGWD
-193 EFKEFL
+193 DFKEFL
-199 DGEIKTESK
+199 DSQSEVKP
-208 DPFANVKKGL
+208 DDVLARVKKGL
-218 DEDTMAMKKLD
+218 DEDTLAMKKLD

-235 MKIAEKSL
+235 YKIAERSL
-243 AGTGCAQVKY
+243 AGDGCAQVKY

-262 YDDWFNSMNI
+262 YDEWFSSMNI
-272 AYFCKDGDKMIHQ
+272 AYFCKDGEQMIHT
-285 VSNEHPDYTAAG
+285 VSEEHPDYTPAA

-312 TCEYLASQHPDRCKG
+312 TCEYLASQNPDRCKG

-342 ALKEYV
+342 TLKEV
-348 EPEPQ
+348 TEPEPT

-358 EHTQSEPSAADINAL
+358 GEPSAAEINAL

-384 REASDTQEIPKFPD
+384 REASDTQEIPKFPE
-398 FLSPY
+398 FLNPY
-403 SRGQVGGIYYN
+403 SRGQMGGVYYN
-414 PPPKVD
+414 PPPKTD
-420 KKGIVHHEDPVE
+420 KKGQVRYEDPVE
-432 ILAHILFPVRRLFS
+432 ILAHLLFPVRRLFS

-478 ELKKTLAF
+478 ELKKTLSF

-516 QQMRMQLGWTAV
+516 QQMRMQLGWSAV
-528 NNTDEWKTRSFVIGE
+528 NNTDEWKKRSFVIGE
-543 REVTFEKET
+543 REITFEKEL

-719 YNKFELHKGSPD
+719 YNKFELYKGSPD

-738 EFLVE
+738 EFLIE

-769 HAGPKFIVAA
+769 HAGPAFIIAA
-779 LEAGDIHIKK
+779 LEAGDIHINK
-789 RIDYWIDRY
+789 RITYWIDRY

-813 FVAAVFTAGEIAVD
+813 YVAAVFTAGEIAVD
-827 AGIVDYDLERIYSKV
+827 AGIVNYDLERIYQKV
-842 IAELNNIKM
+842 IHELNNIKL
-851 NVVKV
+851 NVIKV
-856 NSTDYA
+856 NNTDYT

-876 LRIKEGKVIDE
+876 LRIKDGRVTDE

-906 EAFKEYLQK
+906 EALKEYLHK

-922 FEKSM
+922 FEKVM
-927 MESGDLLDKAAK
+927 LESGDMLDKAAK

-947 ATTTTKA
+947 PTTTTKA

-963 MEFIDAESH
+963 MEFMDVESH
-972 SIN
+972 SDH

>member
-17 CVSGIDQAT
+17 CVSGIEQAT

-36 LDDVFKLIEKTKGQK
+36 LDDVFKLVDKFKGQK
-51 LNTFVAL
+51 LNVFVAL
-58 GSFEGFSRKAD
+58 GSFDGFSRKAD
-69 NCLFFRS
+69 NCLFYRS
-76 FFIDLDVGEGKAYGD
+76 LFVDLDVGEGKAYAD
-91 KGEAQTALWKF
+91 KGEAHTALWKF
-102 LGETELPDPVCIDSG
+102 IGETGLPDPVCIDSG
-117 GGMHAYWIM
+117 GGLHAYWIM
-126 DRDIPIEEYLPY
+126 DRDIPISEYLPY
-138 AQKFKAFALE
+138 AHQFKAFVLDK
-148 RISADASV
+148 ISADPSV
-156 MADAARIMRSPE
+156 MADAARIMRCPE
-168 TFNYKFDPPEA
+168 TFNQKFDPPEP
-179 TSVIGE
+179 TSVIGD
-185 EIHVYDWD
+185 EIYIYDWD
-193 EFKEFL
+193 EFKEFF
-199 DGEIKTESK
+199 DGQVESK
-208 DPFANVKKGL
+208 PVDVLASVKKGL

-235 MKIAEKSL
+235 YKIADKSL
-243 AGTGCAQVKY
+243 NSKDGCNQVKY

-262 YDDWFNSMNI
+262 YDDWFSSMNI
-272 AYFCKDGDKMIHQ
+272 AYFCKDGDKMIHE
-285 VSNEHPDYTAAG
+285 VSNEHPDYTAKA
-297 VEEKRL
+297 VEEKKL
-303 EFVKRGKPQ
+303 EFIKRGKPQ
-312 TCEYLASQHPDRCKG
+312 TCEYLASQHPDRCQG
-327 CKHRGKIHTPIVLGK
+327 CKHRGKIHTPIVLGRS
-342 ALKEYV
+342 LREID
-348 EPEPQ
+348 
-353 PEPIA
+353 PEPIT
-358 EHTQSEPSAADINAL
+358 EPTTGEPSADQINAL
-373 LGTQTY
+373 LGTKTY

-384 REASDTQEIPKFPD
+384 REASDTQKIPKFPE
-398 FLSPY
+398 FLRPY
-403 SRGQVGGIYYN
+403 SRGELGGVYYN
-414 PPPKVD
+414 PPSKVD
-420 KKGIVHHEDPVE
+420 KKGQVHYEDPVE
-432 ILAHILFPVRRLFS
+432 ILAHVLYPVRRLFS
-446 PLDGECMTMHL
+446 PLDGECMTIHL

-501 YLVKWSQYMINIGKA
+501 YLVKWSQYMINVGKA
-516 QQMRMQLGWTAV
+516 QMMRMQLGWTAA
-528 NNTDEWKTRSFVIGE
+528 NNTEEWKTRSFVIGD
-543 REVTFEKET
+543 REITIDKEI

-560 IRGVVKHFKPVG
+560 IKGVVKHFKAVG

-577 QQSANE
+577 QESANE

-602 TLMPYMST
+602 TLMAYMST

-623 AKTGAMYAGISTF
+623 AKTGAMYAGISAF

-659 KNLMFGV
+659 KNMMFGV

-683 ISNGKAK
+683 VSNGKAK

-702 TEMSASLIA
+702 TEMSASLIT

-731 GEVARVI
+731 GEVARLI
-738 EFLVE
+738 EFLME
-743 QPNDLKGAEGAKL
+743 QPNDLKGADGAKL

-769 HAGPKFIVAA
+769 HAGPKFIIAA

-789 RIDYWIDRY
+789 RIDYWINRY

-813 FVAAVFTAGEIAVD
+813 FVAAVFTAGELAVD
-827 AGIVDYDLERIYSKV
+827 AGIVNYDLERIYAKV
-842 IAELNNIKM
+842 IAELNNIKL
-851 NVVKV
+851 NVIKV
-856 NSTDYA
+856 NHTDYA
-862 AVLADFMYENMGNT
+862 AILADFMYENMGNT
-876 LRIKEGKVIDE
+876 LRIKDGKVTDE

-897 TDEPTRVSK
+897 MDEPTRVSK
-906 EAFKEYLQK
+906 DALKEYLHK
-915 KKITPRE
+915 KKIAPRE
-922 FEKSM
+922 FEKYM
-927 MESGDLLDKAAK
+927 LESGDMLDKAAK

-947 ATTTTKA
+947 PTTTTKA

-963 MEFIDAESH
+963 MEFMDVESH
-972 SIN
+972 TNH